1 MIRTK
6 YMVVLAPME
15 IKTFLIE
22 FWIISTWGWW
32 FHHSILLLSLL
43 FAATCTLFYIKPG
56 FLNLDWVLL

>member
-22 FWIISTWGWW
+22 FWIISTWGW
-32 FHHSILLLSLL
+32 
-43 FAATCTLFYIKPG
+43 
-56 FLNLDWVLL
+56 